1 MPSAFK
7 DPPPT
12 PSSAFPADYESGL
25 VDVFADLAELF
36 GNPKSYGQIYG
47 LLFASE
53 NALSM
58 EEIARRLDISQGSI
72 SQGLRQLEAF
82 GAIVKERNNG
92 SRQALYTAKLEMKLL
107 ISGFLKERVIPR
119 LESTEARVKAL
130 RASLTTNPLK
140 SQTQVSAL
148 SSSSLASARFRLDR
162 VAKWRP
168 HPFAYR
174 PQNPRRRL
182 MPFCAPAQ
190 HIPNLPGP
198 ASSSAT
204 TKGGSLLAFFPR
216 LFFGQILPATRA
228 Q

>member
-7 DPPPT
+7 DPLPA
-12 PSSAFPADYESGL
+12 PSSALPTDYESGL
-25 VDVFADLAELF
+25 VDIFADLAELF

-53 NALSM
+53 NPLSM

-119 LESTEARVKAL
+119 LESTEARVKEL
-130 RASLTTNPLK
+130 RSSLTSHPSPLN
-140 SQTQVSAL
+140 SSA
-148 SSSSLASARFRLDR
+148 ARFRLDR
-162 VAKWRP
+162 VAKWHRS
-168 HPFAYR
+168 AR
-174 PQNPRRRL
+174 TL
-182 MPFCAPAQ
+182 
-190 HIPNLPGP
+190 LPI
-198 ASSSAT
+198 AR
-204 TKGGSLLAFFPR
+204 KILGG
-216 LFFGQILPATRA
+216 G
-228 Q
+228 